1 MVYRDYPVRSV
12 NSSER
17 DEGDFTDDAGVLS
30 ILPSSES
37 RLVAMAFWVR
47 HLDTSTGIER
57 DAPRAVVTP

>member
-1 MVYRDYPVRSV
+1 MVYRGYPVRSV

-37 RLVAMAFWVR
+37 RLVAMAVWV
-47 HLDTSTGIER
+47 
-57 DAPRAVVTP
+57 